1 MRLAMIIEYDGSNYS
16 GWQRQKNGVS
26 IQQKLEEV
34 LSRFFSQKIT
44 LFGSGRTDKG
54 VHAEGQ
60 VAHFDV
66 ETDLTPFKIMGSINF
81 FLPNDI
87 VIKEIFKVDDSFHA
101 QFDAKSKIYVYN
113 TYVSKISSPLK
124 SKYFVQ
130 IVPPIDVE
138 LMRSSAKKLIGNH
151 NFAAFAVKNG
161 DQPSSTIREIS
172 RIDIIEN
179 GDIIIFEVEGQG
191 FLYRMVRSIV
201 GTLVWI
207 GRGKLTPDSI
217 DEMLKTGS
225 RSLGGKTLS
234 PNGLVLKKVIY

>member
-26 IQQKLEEV
+26 IQEKVEEALSKL
-34 LSRFFSQKIT
+34 FSKKIT
-44 LFGSGRTDKG
+44 IYGSGRTDKG

-66 ETDLTPFKIMGSINF
+66 ETELTPFKIMGSINF
-81 FLPNDI
+81 FLPDDI
-87 VIKEIFKVDDSFHA
+87 VIKDVFVVASDFHA

-113 TYVSKISSPLK
+113 TYVSRINSPLK
-124 SKYFVQ
+124 SKYYVQ
-130 IVPPIDVE
+130 IVPPLDID
-138 LMRSSAKKLIGNH
+138 LMRTAAKKLVGSH

-161 DQPSSTIREIS
+161 DLPSTTIRAIS

-179 GDIIIFEVEGQG
+179 GENITFEVEGPG

-207 GRGKLTPDSI
+207 GRGKLPI
-217 DEMLKTGS
+217 DAIDDMLKTGC
-225 RSLGGKTLS
+225 RSLGGKTLA